1 MQYLISKN
9 ASLKNRGM
17 PTLSVTTAIQRQEVH
32 VATKQNTFFTEY
44 LEPRE
49 KCCRSL
55 KDL

>member
-1 MQYLISKN
+1 MQYLISKH

-32 VATKQNTFFTEY
+32 VATKQNTFFIEY

>member
-49 KCCRSL
+49 KCRRSL